1 MGFIGVQPASAP
13 LTASDITDGVV
24 STAKLGDDAVSLA
37 KMASGTDGQIITYD
51 ASGNPSAVGPGT
63 DGQVLTSTGAGSP
76 PAFEDAGGGASTLI
90 STANVS
96 DGTST
101 VNVSFTGSYEL
112 YYVIFNKV
120 SPNTNDNTFR
130 HAFSDDDFTSAN
142 QQLYGAFYR
151 QEARRDGSTSN
162 STNHQAATGYV
173 RIADNV
179 GEDEY
184 EGLSGIIYYASMK
197 TAAPKARATSRA
209 GRAGQINRKLGA
221 LRGGALGAGARAAGK
236 IPRVKAA
243 RKKATG
249 GIGAAIA
256 RGVRTA
262 PKLRSKIGGGPRRKP
277 TPSERKMK

>member
-1 MGFIGVQPASAP
+1 MAFIGVQPASAP

-37 KMASGTDGQIITYD
+37 KMASGTDGQVITYD

-197 TAAPKARATSRA
+197 TAAPKARYWGNISSHHQDERMSNHMLTGWADTTNVMTGVSY
-209 GRAGQINRKLGA
+209 GFDSGTFKTGQIKLYGFN
-221 LRGGALGAGARAAGK
+221 
-236 IPRVKAA
+236 
-243 RKKATG
+243 
-249 GIGAAIA
+249 
-256 RGVRTA
+256 
-262 PKLRSKIGGGPRRKP
+262 
-277 TPSERKMK
+277 